1 MFKTDKTRLI
11 PHEHTGKLRPHQF
24 TSYLPLLLL
33 LLVTAIP
40 LSFFTAFAQSPGP
53 ESRSISLTGVV
64 PGQPPTVGAVIT
76 EPTPGQRFSEGPVT
90 VSGTC
95 PEGTLVEIYKN
106 DIFAGST
113 ICSSNGIFAVEIDLL
128 FGENVLTAR
137 IYDALNQAG
146 PESNRV
152 NVIYDLLPPQ
162 GSGITPIGFDGA
174 QLLLNTDS
182 VFRGTFPG
190 QELTMPLTPIGG
202 TPPFAINI
210 QWGDGNNR
218 VISRNSNEVFSA
230 THVFTRPGTYQV
242 SIQATDANGRVA
254 FLTVAAIVNG
264 EPTTAGTGSL
274 SSSDGLANGLLALWP
289 LYVSLVA
296 IVLSFWLGELREK
309 RLLLKR
315 PSANIIPL
323 RNP

>member
-1 MFKTDKTRLI
+1 MLEKTKLI
-11 PHEHTGKLRPHQF
+11 SHKHTGRLRPHQF

-53 ESRSISLTGVV
+53 ESRSVSLTGVV
-64 PGQPPTVGAVIT
+64 PGKPPSAGAVISQ
-76 EPTPGQRFSEGPVT
+76 PTPGQRFSEGPVT
-90 VSGTC
+90 VSGSC
-95 PEGTLVEIYKN
+95 PAGTLVEIYKN
-106 DIFAGST
+106 NIFAGST
-113 ICSSNGIFAVEIDLL
+113 ICSSNGIFAVDIDLL
-128 FGENVLTAR
+128 FGDNVLTAR

-146 PESNRV
+146 PDSNSV
-152 NVIYDLLPPQ
+152 TVIYDLLPPQ
-162 GSGITPIGFDGA
+162 GGGISPISFGGG

-182 VFRGTFPG
+182 VFRGAFPG
-190 QELTMPLTPIGG
+190 DELTMPLTPIGG

-210 QWGDGNNR
+210 QWGDGNNK

-230 THVFTRPGTYQV
+230 AHVFTRPGTYQV
-242 SIQATDANGRVA
+242 SVQATDAEGRVA

-264 EPTTAGTGSL
+264 VPNSAGTGSL
-274 SSSDGLANGLLALWP
+274 SSSDGMANGLLALWP

-296 IVLSFWLGELREK
+296 IVLSFWLGEVREK
-309 RLLLKR
+309 RVLLR
-315 PSANIIPL
+315 HPIANIIPL

>member
-1 MFKTDKTRLI
+1 MFKLKQTKII
-11 PHEHTGKLRPHQF
+11 PHEHTGKLRPHEF

-33 LLVTAIP
+33 LIVTALP

-53 ESRSISLTGVV
+53 ESRSVSLTGIV
-64 PGQPPTVGAVIT
+64 PGQPPTAGAVIT
-76 EPTPGQRFSEGPVT
+76 QPTPGQRFSEGPVT

-146 PESNRV
+146 PESNSV
-152 NVIYDLLPPQ
+152 PVIYDLLPPQ
-162 GSGITPIGFDGA
+162 GSGISPISFGGN

-182 VFRGTFPG
+182 VFRGAFPG
-190 QELTMPLTPIGG
+190 DELSMPLTPIGG

-230 THVFTRPGTYQV
+230 AHVFTKPGTYQV
-242 SIQATDANGRVA
+242 SVQATDAEGRVA

-264 EPTTAGTGSL
+264 EPNGTGAGSL
-274 SSSDGLANGLLALWP
+274 SSSDSMANGLLALWP

-296 IVLSFWLGELREK
+296 IVLSFWLGEIREK
-309 RLLLKR
+309 HVLAKR
-315 PSANIIPL
+315 PTGNIIPL

>member
-1 MFKTDKTRLI
+1 MFKQTKII

-24 TSYLPLLLL
+24 TSYLPLLILL
-33 LLVTAIP
+33 IVTAVP

-64 PGQPPTVGAVIT
+64 PGQPPTAGAVIT
-76 EPTPGQRFSEGPVT
+76 QPTPGQRFSQGPIT

-95 PEGTLVEIYKN
+95 PAGTLVEVYKN

-113 ICSSNGIFAVEIDLL
+113 ICSSNGIFAVDIDLL
-128 FGENVLTAR
+128 FGENTLTAR
-137 IYDALNQAG
+137 VYDALNQAG
-146 PESNRV
+146 PPSNSV
-152 NVIYDLLPPQ
+152 TVIYDLLPPQ
-162 GSGITPIGFDGA
+162 GGTLSPISFGGA

-182 VFRGTFPG
+182 VFRGAFPG
-190 QELTMPLTPIGG
+190 DELLMPLTPIGG

-218 VISRNSNEVFSA
+218 VVSRNSNEVFTTA
-230 THVFTRPGTYQV
+230 HVFTKPGTYQV
-242 SIQATDANGRVA
+242 SIQATDAEGRVA

-264 EPTTAGTGSL
+264 APNSAGAGSM
-274 SSSDGLANGLLALWP
+274 SSSDTMANGLLALWP

-296 IVLSFWLGELREK
+296 IVLSFWLGEIREK
-309 RLLLKR
+309 HVLAKH
-315 PSANIIPL
+315 ATGNIIPL